1 MLVSDETLGSVTS
14 GHVNNCHIQYLFFAP
29 PPSPNAI
36 GSSIPKS
43 GRDREREEVWYWSLL
58 LRHHGYTGLCI
69 HSHRCVRGDSPVDD
83 WSDIL
88 QSSSTIQRQSLL
100 ANNNN
105 NNRRTLIDNQVNS
118 STLHVHSQL

>member
-1 MLVSDETLGSVTS
+1 M
-14 GHVNNCHIQYLFFAP
+14 
-29 PPSPNAI
+29 
-36 GSSIPKS
+36 
-43 GRDREREEVWYWSLL
+43 WYWSLL

-118 STLHVHSQL
+118 SILHVHSQLSIVPQTALVAFGNLECTGITFLHITLYQISGLYTI